1 MTRHSVNS
9 SNIASIGHDPNTQE
23 LEVEFKSGQVYRY
36 TGVSAADHREL
47 MNAGSIGQHFHRRIK
62 SSFPGSKV

>member
-9 SNIASIGHDPNTQE
+9 SNIASIGHEGDM
-23 LEVEFKSGQVYRY
+23 LEVEFKSGQIYRY